1 MRLPR
6 IQISRFSRV
15 PPALFV
21 VAVPLF
27 LVTGAVTW
35 AFNNPGLY
43 HGGFE
48 RYNVSRVTGITD
60 PDLRQVAKDIRGYF
74 NSRQEPLDVR
84 ARVFGVERAL
94 FKPKEVVHMRDV
106 KRLVQGV
113 YAAAAV
119 TGLYLLAYTGLGFA
133 RRRQRF
139 TEDLARLLLWG
150 GSLTVALI
158 LAVGLFALLGFDTL
172 FTKFHEISFTND
184 FWQLDSRTDFLVML
198 FPEEFWFD
206 ATMWVAMRALIAALL
221 IGGASGGYLVYLRRR
236 GKTGPNEAAGQPE
249 EAQWVQ

>member
-1 MRLPR
+1 MRLPAIR
-6 IQISRFSRV
+6 VSLVSRV
-15 PPALFV
+15 APALFV
-21 VAVPLF
+21 IAAPLF
-27 LVTGAVTW
+27 LITGSVTW
-35 AFNNPGLY
+35 AFNSPGLY

-48 RYNVSRVTGITD
+48 RYNVSRVTGIND
-60 PDLRQVAKDIRGYF
+60 ADLRQVAADIRGYF
-74 NSRQEPLDVR
+74 TSSQEPLEVR

-113 YAAAAV
+113 YVAAAV
-119 TGLYLLAYTGLGFA
+119 TALYLLAYAGLGFA

-150 GSLTVALI
+150 GSLTAALI

-172 FTKFHEISFTND
+172 FTKFHEVSFTND

-206 ATMWVAMRALIAALL
+206 ATIWVAMRALIASLVIGACAGAYLL
-221 IGGASGGYLVYLRRR
+221 YLRRR
-236 GKTGPNEAAGQPE
+236 GKTGLAPVVDCRAPIG
-249 EAQWVQ
+249 

>member
-6 IQISRFSRV
+6 IRVSLFSRV

-21 VAVPLF
+21 VAIPLF
-27 LVTGAVTW
+27 LITGAVTW
-35 AFNNPGLY
+35 AFNSPGLY

-48 RYNVSRVTGITD
+48 RYDVSRVTGITD
-60 PDLRQVAKDIRGYF
+60 EDLRQVAADIRGYF
-74 NSRQEPLDVR
+74 NSGQEPLEVR
-84 ARVFGVERAL
+84 TRVYGVERAI

-113 YAAAAV
+113 YIVAGVTAV
-119 TGLYLLAYTGLGFA
+119 YLLAYTGVGFA

-139 TEDLARLLLWG
+139 TPDLAKLLLWG
-150 GSLTVALI
+150 GSLTTFLI
-158 LAVGLFALLGFDTL
+158 LAVGIFALLGFDTL

-206 ATMWVAMRALIAALL
+206 ATMWVALRALVAALV
-221 IGGASGGYLVYLRRR
+221 IGSASGAYLLYLRRKGLR
-236 GKTGPNEAAGQPE
+236 ASGEPASQEEAA
-249 EAQWVQ
+249 

>member
-1 MRLPR
+1 
-6 IQISRFSRV
+6 
-15 PPALFV
+15 
-21 VAVPLF
+21 
-27 LVTGAVTW
+27 
-35 AFNNPGLY
+35 
-43 HGGFE
+43 
-48 RYNVSRVTGITD
+48 
-60 PDLRQVAKDIRGYF
+60 
-74 NSRQEPLDVR
+74 
-84 ARVFGVERAL
+84 
-94 FKPKEVVHMRDV
+94 MRDV

-119 TGLYLLAYTGLGFA
+119 TGVYLLAYTGLGFA

-139 TEDLARLLLWG
+139 TPDLARLLLWG
-150 GSLTVALI
+150 GSLTAALI

-206 ATMWVAMRALIAALL
+206 ATMWVAMRAM
-221 IGGASGGYLVYLRRR
+221 IGAVIIGAASGGYLLYLRRKR
-236 GKTGPNEAAGQPE
+236 LLSQQE

>member
-6 IQISRFSRV
+6 IQVSRFSRV

-43 HGGFE
+43 HGCFE

-60 PDLRQVAKDIRGYF
+60 PDLRQVAADIRGYF
-74 NSRQEPLDVR
+74 NSRQEPLEVR
-84 ARVFGVERAL
+84 ARVFGVERSL

-119 TGLYLLAYTGLGFA
+119 TGVYLLAYAGVGFA
-133 RRRQRF
+133 RRRQRSR
-139 TEDLARLLLWG
+139 EELARLLLWG
-150 GSLTVALI
+150 GSLTAALI

-206 ATMWVAMRALIAALL
+206 ATMWVAMRALIGAAI
-221 IGGASGGYLVYLRRR
+221 IGGVSGGYLLYLRRKR
-236 GKTGPNEAAGQPE
+236 LLSQQE

>member
-6 IQISRFSRV
+6 IRVSLFSRV

-21 VAVPLF
+21 VAILLF

-35 AFNNPGLY
+35 AFNSPGLY

-60 PDLRQVAKDIRGYF
+60 EDLRQVAADIRGYF
-74 NSRQEPLDVR
+74 NSGQEPLEVR
-84 ARVFGVERAL
+84 TRVYGVERAI

-113 YAAAAV
+113 YAVAGV
-119 TGLYLLAYTGLGFA
+119 TALYLLAYAGYGFA
-133 RRRQRF
+133 RRRGQF
-139 TEDLARLLLWG
+139 TEDLAWLLLWG
-150 GSLTVALI
+150 GSLTAALI
-158 LAVGLFALLGFDTL
+158 LAVGLFALVGFDTL
-172 FTKFHEISFTND
+172 FLKFHEISFTND

-198 FPEEFWFD
+198 FPQQFWFD
-206 ATMWVAMRALIAALL
+206 ATMWVAMRALIGSL
-221 IGGASGGYLVYLRRR
+221 IIGAASGGYLLYLRRKR
-236 GKTGPNEAAGQPE
+236 LQASGEPVSRE
-249 EAQWVQ
+249 ETS

>member
-1 MRLPR
+1 M
-6 IQISRFSRV
+6 
-15 PPALFV
+15 FV

-27 LVTGAVTW
+27 LITGAVTW
-35 AFNNPGLY
+35 AFNSPGLY

-48 RYNVSRVTGITD
+48 RYDIARVTGITD
-60 PDLRQVAKDIRGYF
+60 EDLKQVAADIRGYF
-74 NSRQEPLDVR
+74 NSRQEPLEVR
-84 ARVFGVERAL
+84 AQVYGVERSL

-113 YAAAAV
+113 YVIAGV
-119 TGLYLLAYTGLGFA
+119 TALYLLAYAGAGFA
-133 RRRQRF
+133 RHRQRF
-139 TEDLARLLLWG
+139 TPDLARLLLWG
-150 GSLTVALI
+150 GSLTAALI

-206 ATMWVAMRALIAALL
+206 ATIWVAMRALIAAL
-221 IGGASGGYLVYLRRR
+221 IVGSVSGGYLLYLRRKR
-236 GKTGPNEAAGQPE
+236 LLSQQEGAPW
-249 EAQWVQ
+249 AQ

>member
-27 LVTGAVTW
+27 LITGSVTW

-119 TGLYLLAYTGLGFA
+119 TAVYLLAYAGLGFA

-206 ATMWVAMRALIAALL
+206 ATMWVAMRALIGAVI
-221 IGGASGGYLVYLRRR
+221 IGAASGGYLLYLRRKR
-236 GKTGPNEAAGQPE
+236 LLSQQE